1 MFSFNAAAKLRFFTA
16 AALLVMPLL
25 LAGQAVAA
33 PATDNRPVAKNTR
46 SAIAKSTAT
55 PATPAAQASKPAALP
70 VAAVEPATSAAPQT
84 VQIKGI
90 VLAPDG
96 RPCAGASVYPA
107 GAPRQLVV
115 TDAQGAFTLPVPAG
129 GAASLRVEY
138 FGEGSSR
145 VEVPAPGTA
154 LVRVT
159 LGQ

>member
-1 MFSFNAAAKLRFFTA
+1 MLFFLTAAKLRFYTA
-16 AALLVMPLL
+16 AALLAMPLL
-25 LAGQAVAA
+25 LPGQAVAA
-33 PATDNRPVAKNTR
+33 PTTENPPATKNARSATAKNP
-46 SAIAKSTAT
+46 AA
-55 PATPAAQASKPAALP
+55 PATQVSKPAALP
-70 VAAVEPATSAAPQT
+70 VAAVPAAPATPQT

-107 GAPRQLVV
+107 GVPRQLVV

-145 VEVPAPGTA
+145 VEVPTPGTE

-159 LGQ
+159 LGK

>member
-1 MFSFNAAAKLRFFTA
+1 MLLFTTAAKLRFYTA
-16 AALLVMPLL
+16 AALLAMPLL

-33 PATDNRPVAKNTR
+33 PTTDAPPATKNTR
-46 SAIAKSTAT
+46 PAAAKSTAA
-55 PATPAAQASKPAALP
+55 PATQVRKPAALP
-70 VAAVEPATSAAPQT
+70 IAAVAASAAPAAPQT

-90 VLAPDG
+90 VLASDG

-129 GAASLRVEY
+129 EAASLRIEY

-154 LVRVT
+154 LVRIT
-159 LGQ
+159 LGK

>member
-1 MFSFNAAAKLRFFTA
+1 MLSFTAAAKLRFYTA
-16 AALLVMPLL
+16 AALLAMPLL

-33 PATDNRPVAKNTR
+33 PTTDTPPAAKNTR
-46 SAIAKSTAT
+46 PAAAK
-55 PATPAAQASKPAALP
+55 TPAAPATQVSKPADLP
-70 VAAVEPATSAAPQT
+70 VAAVVVPAVPAAPQT
-84 VQIKGI
+84 VLIKGI